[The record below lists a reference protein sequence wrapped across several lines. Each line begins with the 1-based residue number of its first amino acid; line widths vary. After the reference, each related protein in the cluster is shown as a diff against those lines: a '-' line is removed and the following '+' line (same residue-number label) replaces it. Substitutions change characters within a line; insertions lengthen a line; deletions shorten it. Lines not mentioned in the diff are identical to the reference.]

1 MPLLA
6 LAVFSFLLF
15 IAMGVLALS
24 AVVSEQRK
32 EARND
37 SKGKA

>member
-15 IAMGVLALS
+15 IAMGVLALT

-32 EARND
+32 EAHD
-37 SKGKA
+37 QPKGKS

>member
-15 IAMGVLALS
+15 VSMGVLALF
-24 AVVSEQRK
+24 AVISEQRK
-32 EARND
+32 EAHNQP
-37 SKGKA
+37 KGKV

>member
-1 MPLLA
+1 MPVLA

-15 IAMGVLALS
+15 LAMGVLALS

-32 EARND
+32 EEHD
-37 SKGKA
+37 HPKGKA

>member
-6 LAVFSFLLF
+6 LAIFSFLLF

-24 AVVSEQRK
+24 AVVSEQR
-32 EARND
+32 AHD
-37 SKGKA
+37 HPKGKA

>member
-24 AVVSEQRK
+24 AVVSEH
-32 EARND
+32 RND
-37 SKGKA
+37 THSHSKEKA